1 MKNFINKIVTV
12 NYQLSARCRKE
23 YYGVSVLNTIKKPLF
38 LPMTLQL
45 RVYVP
50 PHPLIKHWL
59 AVARDAG
66 TPSVLFRSAMTE
78 LGRWLTYEA
87 ARDWLPTQETTV
99 QSPLDTCL
107 ATVIDPQIP
116 VAVVPILR
124 AGLGLL
130 EGAQTLL
137 PLASIYHLG
146 LARDEETLQP
156 HCYLNKLPEKFDPQT
171 RVLITDPM
179 LATGGSIMAAM
190 AELTQR
196 GADPSLTRIVCVVAA
211 APALQKLS
219 AAYPGLIIYT
229 ATIDEKL
236 NNKGYIVPGLGDAGD
251 RIFGT

>member
-1 MKNFINKIVTV
+1 
-12 NYQLSARCRKE
+12 
-23 YYGVSVLNTIKKPLF
+23 
-38 LPMTLQL
+38 MTLQL

-59 AVARDAG
+59 AVARDAA

-87 ARDWLPTQETTV
+87 AREWLPTQETTV
-99 QSPLDTCL
+99 QSPLAACP
-107 ATVIDPQIP
+107 ATLINAEVPM
-116 VAVVPILR
+116 AVVPILR

-146 LARDEETLQP
+146 LVRDETTLEP
-156 HCYLNKLPEKFDPQT
+156 SSYLNKLPDKFHPET

-179 LATGGSIMAAM
+179 LATGGSIMRAM
-190 AELTQR
+190 EELTQR
-196 GADPSLTRIVCVVAA
+196 GVDPSLTRIVCVVAA
-211 APALQKLS
+211 PPALQKLS

-229 ATIDEKL
+229 ATIDEQV
-236 NNKGYIVPGLGDAGD
+236 NDRGFIVPGLGDAGD
-251 RIFGT
+251 RTFGT

>member
-1 MKNFINKIVTV
+1 
-12 NYQLSARCRKE
+12 
-23 YYGVSVLNTIKKPLF
+23 
-38 LPMTLQL
+38 MTLQL

-50 PHPLIKHWL
+50 SHPLIQHWL
-59 AVARDAG
+59 AVARDAA
-66 TPSVLFRSAMTE
+66 TPSVLFRSAVTE

-87 ARDWLPTQETTV
+87 AREWLPTQETTV
-99 QSPLDTCL
+99 QSPLDSCP
-107 ATVIDPQIP
+107 ATVIDPLVP

-146 LARDEETLQP
+146 LERDEKTLQP
-156 HCYLNKLPEKFDPQT
+156 LCYLNKLPEKFDPQT

-196 GADPSLTRIVCVVAA
+196 GIEPSLTRIVCVVAA
-211 APALQKLS
+211 PPALQKLS
-219 AAYPGLIIYT
+219 AAYPGLIVYT
-229 ATIDEKL
+229 ATIDETV
-236 NNKGYIVPGLGDAGD
+236 NSQGFIVPGLGDAGD

>member
-1 MKNFINKIVTV
+1 MLI
-12 NYQLSARCRKE
+12 L
-23 YYGVSVLNTIKKPLF
+23 GVSRIQERVLWCFSSHTIKKRQILT
-38 LPMTLQL
+38 MTLQL

-87 ARDWLPTQETTV
+87 VRDWLPTQEAMV
-99 QSPLDTCL
+99 QSPLDTCP
-107 ATVIDPQIP
+107 ATVIDPQVPI
-116 VAVVPILR
+116 AVVPILR

-156 HCYLNKLPEKFDPQT
+156 HCYLNKLPEKFDPET
-171 RVLITDPM
+171 LVLIIDPM
-179 LATGGSIMAAM
+179 LATGGSIMTAM

-196 GADPSLTRIVCVVAA
+196 GADPALIRIVCVVAA
-211 APALQKLS
+211 PPALQKLS
-219 AAYPGLIIYT
+219 AAYPGLIVYT
-229 ATIDEKL
+229 ATIDETV
-236 NNKGYIVPGLGDAGD
+236 NSKGYIVPGLGDAGD

>member
-1 MKNFINKIVTV
+1 
-12 NYQLSARCRKE
+12 
-23 YYGVSVLNTIKKPLF
+23 
-38 LPMTLQL
+38 MTLQL

-59 AVARDAG
+59 AVARDSG
-66 TPSVLFRSAMTE
+66 TPSVLFRSAITE

-87 ARDWLPTQETTV
+87 AREWLPTLETMV
-99 QSPLDTCL
+99 QSPLDSCP
-107 ATVIDPQIP
+107 ATLINPEVP

-130 EGAQTLL
+130 EGAQSLL

-146 LARDEETLQP
+146 LVRNEETLEP
-156 HCYLNKLPEKFDPQT
+156 ACYLNKLPEKFDPQT

-179 LATGGSIMAAM
+179 LATGGSIMFAM

-196 GADPSLTRIVCVVAA
+196 GIDPALTRIVSVVAA
-211 APALQKLS
+211 PPALQKLS
-219 AAYPGLIIYT
+219 AAYPGLNVYT
-229 ATIDEKL
+229 ATIDEVV
-236 NNKGYIVPGLGDAGD
+236 NDKGYIVPGLGDAGD